1 MSIQELYDQVL
12 EMYSEKTILNQVAGL
27 VGWDFETMMPKKA
40 VEQRGGMMAFL
51 SKLDHQMSTD
61 PKLGELLA
69 SIENSDEYKDLSDIE
84 KRNILLV
91 RRAYDKNTKIPVE
104 LIVEKSKLGAT
115 AIDVWKKAREANDW
129 KLFEPYLSKMVALM
143 KKIAHHLDAEK
154 DPYDVLLDF
163 FEPGMDMEQYDAMFT
178 ELREGTI
185 DLINRINRSNV
196 KVDRDLISKK
206 VTIPIQ
212 EKLMDEL
219 IAVIGYDLDGGR
231 LDVAAHPFTGG
242 PGYDDVRITTRYD
255 EHDFASSFFSV
266 AHEGGHGIY
275 EQFVSP
281 DFRYQPIGEAC
292 SMGIHESQSRF
303 FENIICRS
311 PGFWKFF
318 FPKLKEIT
326 SGIYDDLD
334 FDEFLRAINIVR
346 PSKIRVE
353 ADEVT
358 YNLHVIL
365 RYEIER
371 DIVNE
376 RIKVSEI
383 PEVWNRMMK
392 EYLGLDIETDSEG
405 AMQDI
410 HWCDGAFGYFPTY
423 TLGNIY
429 GAQFLHVLNKEMP
442 DWEEKVMNG
451 DIKSIRIW
459 LNEKVHHE
467 GNLYD
472 PMDLVEKITGE
483 KPNVKYLL
491 EYLNTKYSQLY
502 EI

>member
-1 MSIQELYDQVL
+1 MSIQELYGQVL
-12 EMYSEKTILNQVAGL
+12 EMYREKTILIQVAGL
-27 VGWDFETMMPKKA
+27 VGWDYETMMPKNA

-51 SKLDHQMSTD
+51 SKLEHQMSTD
-61 PKLGELLA
+61 PKLGELLDN
-69 SIENSDEYKDLSDIE
+69 IESSDENGGLSDIE

-91 RRAYDKNTKIPVE
+91 RRTYDKSTKIPVE
-104 LIVEKSKLGAT
+104 LVIERSKLSAT
-115 AIDVWKKAREANDW
+115 AIDVWKKAKDKNDW
-129 KLFEPYLSKMVALM
+129 KLFEPYLEKMVVLM

-154 DPYDVLLDF
+154 DPYNVLLDF
-163 FEPGMDMEQYDAMFT
+163 FEPGMDMAQYDVMFD
-178 ELREGTI
+178 ELRDGTI
-185 DLINRINRSNV
+185 ELINKINKSSVEVN
-196 KVDRDLISKK
+196 RDLISKK
-206 VTIPIQ
+206 VSIPIQ

-219 IAVIGYDLDGGR
+219 IKVIGYDMDGGR

-255 EHDFASSFFSV
+255 EYDFASSFFSV

-281 DFRYQPIGEAC
+281 DYRYQPIGEAS
-292 SMGIHESQSRF
+292 SMGMHESQSRF
-303 FENIICRS
+303 FENILCRS

-318 FPKLKEIT
+318 FPKFKEST

-334 FDEFLRAINIVR
+334 FDEFLKAINIVR
-346 PSKIRVE
+346 SSKIRVE

-358 YNLHVIL
+358 YNLHIIL

-371 DIVNE
+371 DLIND
-376 RIKVSEI
+376 RIKVSEL
-383 PEVWNRMMK
+383 PQVWNKKMK
-392 EYLGLDIETDSEG
+392 EYLGIDIEADSEG
-405 AMQDI
+405 VLQDI

-429 GAQFLHVLNKEMP
+429 GAQFLNILVKEMP
-442 DWEEKVMNG
+442 DWEEKVMKG
-451 DIKSIRIW
+451 DIKSIRLW

-472 PMDLVEKITGE
+472 PIDLVEKITGE
-483 KPNVKYLL
+483 KPNVKYLM
-491 EYLNTKYSQLY
+491 EYLNKKYSSLY
-502 EI
+502 NL

>member
-1 MSIQELYDQVL
+1 MSIQELYKQVI
-12 EMYSEKTILNQVAGL
+12 EMHAEKTVLGQVAGL

-51 SKLDHQMSTD
+51 SKMEHQMSTN
-61 PKLGELLA
+61 PKLGELLDN
-69 SIENSDEYKDLSDIE
+69 IENSDEYNGLSTVE

-91 RRAYDKNTKIPVE
+91 RREYDKSTKIPVE
-104 LIVEKSKLGAT
+104 LIVERSKLSAT
-115 AIDVWKKAREANDW
+115 ASDVWKKARKENNW
-129 KLFEPYLSKMVALM
+129 KLFEPYLEKMVVLM
-143 KKIAHHLDAEK
+143 KKIANHLDAEK
-154 DPYDVLLDF
+154 DPYNVLLDF
-163 FEPGMDMEQYDAMFT
+163 FEPGMDMEKYDALFA
-178 ELREGTI
+178 ELRDGTLE
-185 DLINRINRSNV
+185 LINKINNATI
-196 KVDRDLISKK
+196 KVNRDLISKK
-206 VTIPIQ
+206 VSIPIQ
-212 EKLMDEL
+212 EKLMNEL
-219 IAVIGYDLDGGR
+219 IAVIGYDMNGGR

-255 EHDFASSFFSV
+255 EYDFASCFFSV

-281 DFRYQPIGEAC
+281 NYRYQPVGEAC
-292 SMGIHESQSRF
+292 SMGMHESQSRF

-318 FPKLKEIT
+318 FPKFKELT

-358 YNLHVIL
+358 YNLHIIL

-371 DIVNE
+371 DLIND
-376 RIKVSEI
+376 RIKVSEL

-392 EYLGLDIETDSEG
+392 EYLGIDIESDSEG
-405 AMQDI
+405 VLQDI
-410 HWCDGAFGYFPTY
+410 HWSGGAFGYFPTY

-429 GAQFLHVLNKEMP
+429 GAQFLNVLSKEMP

-451 DIKSIRIW
+451 DIKSIRLW

-472 PMDLVEKITGE
+472 PIDLVEKITGE

-491 EYLNTKYSQLY
+491 EYLNKKYSDLY
-502 EI
+502 NI